1 MDWLEKDDERLEKG
15 DGICCD
21 GDDPL
26 PPPIAADDP
35 GKPANGTGDAA
46 EDGEAGAGGD
56 GGMAEAG
63 MDGTPGTAR
72 KPSGAGG
79 GPYGGESPG
88 M

>member
-1 MDWLEKDDERLEKG
+1 MMRGWRRVTAFAVMEMIL
-15 DGICCD
+15 C
-21 GDDPL
+21 

-63 MDGTPGTAR
+63 MDGTPGTAW